1 MKKDLNCAKSP
12 YSLFSKLLLS
22 NGNSLLRQEATTP
35 GGKKVQLLS
44 LPYFLAGQVERYAA
58 WLMGEGTTR

>member
-1 MKKDLNCAKSP
+1 MYFFRRKVIPTHLPPHPYALRLCAGP
-12 YSLFSKLLLS
+12 
-22 NGNSLLRQEATTP
+22 LLRQEATTP

-58 WLMGEGTTR
+58 WLMGED